1 MSIEFVLIMTTIVL
15 ALSSVI
21 DDNPYSESIGDT
33 ATVEREFEQNWVT
46 DAILNVAFYLRLH
59 KFNDFD
65 RR

>member
-1 MSIEFVLIMTTIVL
+1 MSIEAVVIMSTIVL
-15 ALSSVI
+15 ALSFVV
-21 DDNPYSESIGDT
+21 DDNPYSESLGDT
-33 ATVEREFEQNWVT
+33 AIIETEVKEDWAI